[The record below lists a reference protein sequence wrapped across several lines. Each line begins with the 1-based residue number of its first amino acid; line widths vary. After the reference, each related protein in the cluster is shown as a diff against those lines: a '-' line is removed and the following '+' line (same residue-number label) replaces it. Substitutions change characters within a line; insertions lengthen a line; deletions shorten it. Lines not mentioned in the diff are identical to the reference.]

1 MYVSVRQESCLP
13 KMRLSGCIHLFLA
26 LRPAAFFLL
35 VLIPVEVT
43 LGPRQTQ
50 SMQANDILANDRRIA
65 GLFCDACNRRF
76 GSRFAYDQHRR
87 SSRLIGTACYTGND
101 DQHHEL
107 ISSRR
112 SNISTAL
119 LRIGHARSRAS
130 RWPTHIIKAI
140 TNIPLKNRIILH
152 FWHYYVWLPGW
163 TQNPTREPDIIMLKI
178 RFLGGRVLLCK
189 NALFT

>member
-1 MYVSVRQESCLP
+1 MGNAS
-13 KMRLSGCIHLFLA
+13 
-26 LRPAAFFLL
+26 
-35 VLIPVEVT
+35 
-43 LGPRQTQ
+43 
-50 SMQANDILANDRRIA
+50 N
-65 GLFCDACNRRF
+65 ACNELNTSNHCF

-87 SSRLIGTACYTGND
+87 SFRLIGTACYTGND

-178 RFLGGRVLLCK
+178 RFFRGTCIIMQK
-189 NALFT
+189 CIIHIIYIIYIIYIIAIMHPSFA